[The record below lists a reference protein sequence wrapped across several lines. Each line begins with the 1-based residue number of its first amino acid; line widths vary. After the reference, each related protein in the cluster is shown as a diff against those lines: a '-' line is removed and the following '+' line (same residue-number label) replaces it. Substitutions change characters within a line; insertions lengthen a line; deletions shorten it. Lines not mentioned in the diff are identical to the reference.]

1 MTSNS
6 TTTPLVIGGTFTGT
20 WEKRLTNCFLDVSIF
35 ASTNTLL
42 YIQQSSN
49 ASQITNNDLYSYLTP
64 GTAAIHQQ
72 PLVLEYFRVVVTN
85 SSAAT
90 QTYLREIARLNNV
103 NISNGVALDPQPVSG
118 TVDVGNF
125 PATQAVT
132 GDFYQAT
139 QPVSIAAPVAVTG
152 DFYPATQPVSGS
164 VSLLAAA
171 DPTLCVGTVRLTD
184 VYGQG
189 LVTTAGNLMVG
200 INNIYTSNPLH
211 TILDSGSVNITG
223 SVSVTGDFYQATQ
236 PVSIAAPVAVTGDFY
251 QATQPVSGTVDVG
264 NFPAEQVVDVSG
276 VVITSSQ
283 HLNNLNATYAAGAVV
298 GTIISANA
306 ETNVPYVT
314 IEVSSPTV
322 FTIGQ
327 QVVISGAT
335 VFPGL
340 NGVRTITEVL
350 SSTLYN
356 IYFEG
361 LTGSGND
368 VPETGIMRSFG
379 SSPLQADSTGNLLV
393 KVEGTAAVSVSGDV
407 STVNKP
413 TTLAYSNIALSNTG
427 QVVSAVAATIRQF
440 SAQNSNATNQYIKIY
455 NKATA
460 AVAADSP
467 IFTFLLPTNSGVSY
481 EINHTFSL
489 GISVRAT
496 FLPAVADNTA
506 AADYVFTNFTYSV

>member
-139 QPVSIAAPVAVTG
+139 QPVS
-152 DFYPATQPVSGS
+152 
-164 VSLLAAA
+164 
-171 DPTLCVGTVRLTD
+171 
-184 VYGQG
+184 
-189 LVTTAGNLMVG
+189 
-200 INNIYTSNPLH
+200 
-211 TILDSGSVNITG
+211 
-223 SVSVTGDFYQATQ
+223 
-236 PVSIAAPVAVTGDFY
+236 
-251 QATQPVSGTVDVG
+251 GTVDVG

-327 QVVISGAT
+327 ITIIKCQICFNYFRKLTRIPHRSGS
-335 VFPGL
+335 PSP
-340 NGVRTITEVL
+340 RT
-350 SSTLYN
+350 SS
-356 IYFEG
+356 
-361 LTGSGND
+361 
-368 VPETGIMRSFG
+368 
-379 SSPLQADSTGNLLV
+379 
-393 KVEGTAAVSVSGDV
+393 
-407 STVNKP
+407 
-413 TTLAYSNIALSNTG
+413 
-427 QVVSAVAATIRQF
+427 
-440 SAQNSNATNQYIKIY
+440 
-455 NKATA
+455 
-460 AVAADSP
+460 
-467 IFTFLLPTNSGVSY
+467 
-481 EINHTFSL
+481 
-489 GISVRAT
+489 
-496 FLPAVADNTA
+496 
-506 AADYVFTNFTYSV
+506 